1 MQIIDTIKEYLE
13 PISGLTLFGIPL
25 TEYIIFGIIFTVT
38 FLFFLIFKKGIL
50 RRVKRVTEKTS
61 TIVDD
66 TFVQSVK
73 NIRILF
79 FILFSAYL
87 ATKFTDLGKPFER
100 IVSSVF
106 IIAII
111 YEAVKFFQSV
121 GVYFIKKF
129 WEMNSD
135 KEEDTTN
142 AVNGLSLILKIV
154 IWSIGFLLILTNL
167 GFEIS
172 ALIASL
178 GVSSI
183 AVAFALQS
191 ILADIFSSF
200 SIYLDT
206 PFKVNDFIIVGTDMG
221 VVKKIGIKT
230 TRLLTLQGE
239 ELIISNHELTSTRI
253 RNFKQMEKRRIVFH
267 IGVTYNTPAEK
278 LKKIPEIIKEIITSV
293 EGVTFDRSHFQKF
306 ADFSLNFE
314 TVYYVENGDYMVYMD
329 KQQDINLQIFE
340 KFQSEGIEFAFPTQS
355 IYLEK
360 NEE

>member
-1 MQIIDTIKEYLE
+1 MKFIELIKE
-13 PISGLTLFGIPL
+13 TLRPLDNFTIFKTPL
-25 TEYIIFGIIFTVT
+25 TEYVIFGAV
-38 FLFFLIFKKGIL
+38 FLILFLIFSLFKRSVL
-50 RRVKRVTEKTS
+50 RRVRKAAKRTDTIIDDTLIS
-61 TIVDD
+61 TI
-66 TFVQSVK
+66 K
-73 NIRILF
+73 NIKLF
-79 FILFSAYL
+79 FYIVLSLFIAS
-87 ATKFTDLGKPFER
+87 KFAKLNPGIEKIIT
-100 IVSSVF
+100 SVF
-106 IIAII
+106 IITVI
-111 YEAVKFFQSV
+111 YETVVFIQNV

-129 WEMNSD
+129 WEMNSGD
-135 KEEDTTN
+135 EEDTTN

-154 IWSIGFLLILTNL
+154 LWSVGFLLVLTNL

-172 ALIASL
+172 ALVASL
-178 GVSSI
+178 GISSI
-183 AVAFALQS
+183 AVAFALQN

-267 IGVTYNTPAEK
+267 IGVIYNTPAEK
-278 LKKIPEIIKEIITSV
+278 LKLIPGFIKEIIETM

-306 ADFSLNFE
+306 GDFSLDFE
-314 TVYYVENGDYMVYMD
+314 TVYYVDNGDYMIYMD
-329 KQQDINLQIFE
+329 KQQEINLKIFE
-340 KFQSEGIEFAFPTQS
+340 KFETEGIEFAFPTQS

-360 NEE
+360 NA